1 MPELIRQGRNG
12 LERLCEGSARE
23 HIIHDAGENGIERM
37 EARFEGEAFSPHRHD
52 TYALG
57 VTLSGVQ
64 TFRYRGAGHASRP
77 GNAIILHPDE
87 LHDGAAGD
95 ETGLRYR
102 MLYLEPALLL
112 PALERAGAA
121 LPFVGNP
128 VVDHPALTRLLL
140 SVLGNMD
147 NRLDALETDGFVALL
162 APILTTLSGGRQTP
176 RGRLPVGRLHAVRD
190 YLAANAPENVSSA
203 DLERISGL
211 DRFALARHF
220 RALFG
225 TTPHR
230 FLIMRRLTDARRRLL
245 GGESLAAVAAGAGF
259 ADQAH
264 FTRHFRKA
272 YGMTPGRWARLA
284 VDAGE
289 VRNFA

>member
-1 MPELIRQGRNG
+1 MDELNRRGRNG
-12 LERLCEGSARE
+12 LERLCEGVTGE
-23 HIIHDAGENGIERM
+23 HIIHDAGGNGIERM
-37 EARFEGEAFSPHRHD
+37 EAQFEGEAFSPHRHD

-64 TFRYRGAGHASRP
+64 SFRYRGSRRASLP
-77 GNAIILHPDE
+77 GNCIILHPDE
-87 LHDGAAGD
+87 VHDGAAGD

-112 PALERAGAA
+112 PALEQAGVA

-128 VVDHPALTRLLL
+128 VVDHPTLTRLLL
-140 SVLGNMD
+140 SVLGNIGD
-147 NRLDALETDGFVALL
+147 RLDALETDDFVALL
-162 APILTTLSGGRQTP
+162 APILTELSGSTP
-176 RGRLPVGRLHAVRD
+176 ALRGLLPLRRLHDVRD
-190 YLAANAPENVSSA
+190 YLAGHAAENVTSME
-203 DLERISGL
+203 LERISGL

-230 FLIMRRLTDARRRLL
+230 FLVMRRLEDARRRLL
-245 GGESLAAVAAGAGF
+245 GGESLADVAAGAGF

-272 YGMTPGRWARLA
+272 YGLTPGRWAKLTMRA
-284 VDAGE
+284 AT
-289 VRNFA
+289 A